1 MAKKKERIDT
11 GGGEAL
17 RADNPFGALSLD
29 GLNGDRRSAP
39 PPPEALPPR
48 GGGNGGNGRGER
60 IEIRRLKSGKGGKTV
75 TEIRGFPPAA
85 RRHLPD
91 LAKALKTRL
100 GVGGAVKGET
110 IEIQGDNREA
120 VASYLRE
127 RGYRPVFAG
136 G

>member
-11 GGGEAL
+11 SGGEAL
-17 RADNPFGALSLD
+17 EADNPFDALRLEGRSI
-29 GLNGDRRSAP
+29 DRRAAP
-39 PPPEALPPR
+39 LPAKAPAAE
-48 GGGNGGNGRGER
+48 GEKNGEGRGER

-75 TEIRGFPPAA
+75 TEIRGFSPAA
-85 RRHLPD
+85 RRHLPE

-100 GVGGAVKGET
+100 GVGGAVKGDI

-120 VASYLRE
+120 VASFLRG

>member
-11 GGGEAL
+11 AGGEAL
-17 RADNPFGALSLD
+17 GADNPFGALSLD
-29 GLNGDRRSAP
+29 GLSGDRRSAP
-39 PPPEALPPR
+39 PPPTAPLKKGSR
-48 GGGNGGNGRGER
+48 GNGHGDRL
-60 IEIRRLKSGKGGKTV
+60 EIRRLKSGKGGKTV

-85 RRHLPD
+85 RRHLPE

-100 GVGGAVKGET
+100 GVGGAVKGDT
-110 IEIQGDNREA
+110 IEVQGDNREA
-120 VASYLRE
+120 VASCLRE